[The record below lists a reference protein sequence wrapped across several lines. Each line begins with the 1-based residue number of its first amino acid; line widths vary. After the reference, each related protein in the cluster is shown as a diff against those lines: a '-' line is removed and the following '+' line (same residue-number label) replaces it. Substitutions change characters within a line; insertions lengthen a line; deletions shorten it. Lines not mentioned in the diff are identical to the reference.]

1 MTRRSRSLFTLI
13 ELLVVIAIIAILAAL
28 LLPSLKRAKDM
39 AKGTACLNNLKQ
51 SYISIQMY
59 SYDFKGRLIT
69 VDADA
74 APSWGSW
81 ASVLYKAAYM
91 KGVPKAVMCSEA
103 ELTAAETNDV
113 LGTMSNY
120 CYPSNYSGLYKNA
133 QYWQGTFYNWNSN
146 SYNIGL
152 LLEKL
157 PTPGEFVL
165 LMDGKRSGRKGNM
178 CKFTYSV
185 VTANKNWAAT
195 PWTIHRK
202 DTATNVLYVDGH
214 VVPQTIRKLKEEV
227 YASLD
232 FVYEPY
238 ASW

>member
-1 MTRRSRSLFTLI
+1 MLRVKKSFTLI

-39 AKGTACLNNLKQ
+39 AKGTACMNNLKQ
-51 SYISIQMY
+51 GYVSIQMY
-59 SYDFKGRLIT
+59 SYDFKGMLIT

-74 APSWGSW
+74 TPDWGSW
-81 ASVLYKAAYM
+81 ASVLYRNAYM

-103 ELTAAETNDV
+103 SLTQAENANA
-113 LGTMSNY
+113 LSTMSKY
-120 CYPSNYSGLYKNA
+120 CYPSNYCGWYNNS
-133 QYWQGTFYNWNSN
+133 QYWQGTFYNWNAN

-157 PTPGEFVL
+157 PSPGSFVL
-165 LMDGKRSGRKGNM
+165 ILDGKASGRRGNM
-178 CKFTYSV
+178 CKFYYS
-185 VTANKNWAAT
+185 TMSSGYSWAAT

-202 DTATNVLYVDGH
+202 DTAVNTLYVDGH
-214 VVPQTIRKLKEEV
+214 ATPQTTRKLKEEV
-227 YASLD
+227 CASLE
-232 FVYEPY
+232 FVYEPS